1 MKKKKLYIWMQSP
14 NGNIP
19 IKYRQLC
26 VLADYRAFLCD
37 QLSENTSAARW
48 ESLSGGEETFS
59 PPASARLHRVGAFP
73 PVLGASPQK
82 NTVQK
87 ALRHLL
93 SLSFISQGEIS
104 NVHSKAL
111 VMGFPS

>member
-1 MKKKKLYIWMQSP
+1 MKKKI
-14 NGNIP
+14 NISGCSHQRG
-19 IKYRQLC
+19 IFQLNTGSSVSWLTTEHFC
-26 VLADYRAFLCD
+26 VTSTVKTPLL
-37 QLSENTSAARW
+37 QGENPSQ
-48 ESLSGGEETFS
+48 EERRPS
-59 PPASARLHRVGAFP
+59 HLQPLPRVGAFP